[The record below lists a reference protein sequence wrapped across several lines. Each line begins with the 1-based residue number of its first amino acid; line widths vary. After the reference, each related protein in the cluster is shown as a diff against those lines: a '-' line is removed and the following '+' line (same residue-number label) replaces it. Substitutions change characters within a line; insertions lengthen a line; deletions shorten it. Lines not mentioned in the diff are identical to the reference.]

1 MRLRYIGSA
10 PTSFMAL
17 GAEVFPGDS
26 FEVPDEVAAGYLAR
40 ADVEEAPAAGVRS
53 LRKSKPSV
61 SETAGLPPEPTV
73 TPEEVSHGVPDDH

>member
-17 GAEVFPGDS
+17 GAEVFPGDP
-26 FEVPDEVAAGYLAR
+26 FEVPDEVAASYLAR
-40 ADVEEAPAAGVRS
+40 ADIEEAPAVEARS
-53 LRKSKPSV
+53 LRKSKSSASDP
-61 SETAGLPPEPTV
+61 AGQSPEPTV